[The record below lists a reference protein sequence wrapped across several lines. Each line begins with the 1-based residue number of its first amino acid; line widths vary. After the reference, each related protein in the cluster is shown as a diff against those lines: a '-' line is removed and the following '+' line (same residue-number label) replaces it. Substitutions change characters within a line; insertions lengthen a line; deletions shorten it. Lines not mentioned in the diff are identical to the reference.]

1 MARLP
6 RPYIPLLVR
15 VQVALRQVAVECEP
29 PPRFGRCDG
38 EYLSALLWIL
48 FGDGEHHLDHDP
60 ALVNRMWNEQA
71 GYYYPDANDPE
82 FLIYRTKAAH
92 DIKTR
97 VHGDGAQLSDLAIA
111 RKRKR
116 QERKL
121 ARPRCK
127 WASRPW
133 PTNRNWR

>member
-1 MARLP
+1 
-6 RPYIPLLVR
+6 
-15 VQVALRQVAVECEP
+15 
-29 PPRFGRCDG
+29 
-38 EYLSALLWIL
+38 
-48 FGDGEHHLDHDP
+48 
-60 ALVNRMWNEQA
+60 MWNEQA

-121 ARPRCK
+121 ARPRHK